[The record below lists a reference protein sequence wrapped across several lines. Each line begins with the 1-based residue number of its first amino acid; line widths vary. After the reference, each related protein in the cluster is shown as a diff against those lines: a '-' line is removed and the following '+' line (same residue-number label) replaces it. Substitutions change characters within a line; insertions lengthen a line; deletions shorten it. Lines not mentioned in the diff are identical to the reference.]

1 MLDREKY
8 DQVISGD
15 AFSSAAESTIFED
28 IKDWDVEEL
37 LELRASIDAL
47 LPSTALRDMD
57 LEKEMVLQYHR
68 VVALQTRVLGDDRT
82 PANQLAQV
90 SNAVASTLQQL
101 VTMQTKFHTSER
113 LKEIEGRLIKA
124 LDKVPKQYLEEFFEV
139 LSDLIHRTPL
149 NLGLV

>member
-15 AFSSAAESTIFED
+15 AFSSAEGSTLFED

-113 LKEIEGRLIKA
+113 FKKLESLMIHYMKKLP
-124 LDKVPKQYLEEFFEV
+124 LDVAEAFIDEYAKLE
-139 LSDLIHRTPL
+139 DLPE
-149 NLGLV
+149 

>member
-90 SNAVASTLQQL
+90 SNAVANTLQQL

-113 LKEIEGRLIKA
+113 FKKMESLMIHYMKKLP
-124 LDKVPKQYLEEFFEV
+124 LDVAEAFLDEYEKLEELPE
-139 LSDLIHRTPL
+139 
-149 NLGLV
+149 

>member
-90 SNAVASTLQQL
+90 SNVVASTLQQL
-101 VTMQTKFHTSER
+101 VKMQTDVRRDEQLKLIEVALLEAIQDLPQEAKDSFFARYEKVAER
-113 LKEIEGRLIKA
+113 VGAMGKA
-124 LDKVPKQYLEEFFEV
+124 
-139 LSDLIHRTPL
+139 
-149 NLGLV
+149 

>member
-68 VVALQTRVLGDDRT
+68 VVRSEERRVGKECALLCRSRWS
-82 PANQLAQV
+82 PY
-90 SNAVASTLQQL
+90 
-101 VTMQTKFHTSER
+101 H
-113 LKEIEGRLIKA
+113 
-124 LDKVPKQYLEEFFEV
+124 
-139 LSDLIHRTPL
+139 
-149 NLGLV
+149 

>member
-47 LPSTALRDMD
+47 LPASNLSEMN
-57 LEKEMVLQYHR
+57 LEGELVRQYYR
-68 VVALQTRVLGDDRT
+68 VVALQTRTLGDERT

-90 SNAVASTLQQL
+90 SNVVASTLQQL
-101 VTMQTKFHTSER
+101 VKMQMDVRRDEQLKLIEVALLEAIQDLPQEAKDSFFARYEKIAER
-113 LKEIEGRLIKA
+113 VGAMGKA
-124 LDKVPKQYLEEFFEV
+124 
-139 LSDLIHRTPL
+139 
-149 NLGLV
+149 

>member
-113 LKEIEGRLIKA
+113 LKEIEGRLIRA
-124 LDKVPKQYLEEFFEV
+124 LDKVPKQYLEEFFEWYASEEV
-139 LSDLIHRTPL
+139 E
-149 NLGLV
+149 